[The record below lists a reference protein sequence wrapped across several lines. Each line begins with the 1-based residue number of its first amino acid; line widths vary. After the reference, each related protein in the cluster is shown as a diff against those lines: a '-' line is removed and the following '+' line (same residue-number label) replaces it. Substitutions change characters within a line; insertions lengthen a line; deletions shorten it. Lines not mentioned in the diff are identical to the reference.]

1 MNCCSWSAFEAALD
15 QLAELARRHG
25 FVVMFLAFEPD
36 GVGGPIRDARRRR
49 GLAEAQKRGFVLVDV
64 GALQAEWMRRR
75 KIPTFYKST
84 LTLTGIDPHPSVLSH
99 WLASELLAQKLP
111 R

>member
-1 MNCCSWSAFEAALD
+1 
-15 QLAELARRHG
+15 
-25 FVVMFLAFEPD
+25 
-36 GVGGPIRDARRRR
+36 VGGPLRDERRRR
-49 GLAEAQKRGFVLVDV
+49 GLAEAARRGFVLVDV

-75 KIPTFYKST
+75 HIPTFYKST

-99 WLASELLAQKLP
+99 WLAAELLLQKLP

>member
-1 MNCCSWSAFEAALD
+1 
-15 QLAELARRHG
+15 
-25 FVVMFLAFEPD
+25 MFLAFEPD
-36 GVGGPIRDARRRR
+36 GVAGPILDERRRR
-49 GLAEAQKRGFVLVDV
+49 ALAEAARREFVIVDV

-75 KIPTFYKST
+75 NIPTFYKST

-99 WLASELLAQKLP
+99 WLAAELLLQKLP